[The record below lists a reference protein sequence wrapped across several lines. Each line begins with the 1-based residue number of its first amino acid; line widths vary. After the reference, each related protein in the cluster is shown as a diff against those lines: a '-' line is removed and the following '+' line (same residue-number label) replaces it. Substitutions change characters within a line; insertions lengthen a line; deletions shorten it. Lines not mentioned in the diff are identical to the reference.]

1 MGCIVLDTALC
12 LYRVLQIAEYEIQLE
27 RLLAVQGER
36 DQTDPEEYSLLMED
50 AGFPSHEVRERE
62 SSELDSLYG
71 VLGVSLRR
79 WWQPLRQCRLV
90 WRRSSRGWP
99 LSCRNSA
106 LLT

>member
-1 MGCIVLDTALC
+1 MYGVHDATTLY

-62 SSELDSLYG
+62 REL
-71 VLGVSLRR
+71 
-79 WWQPLRQCRLV
+79 
-90 WRRSSRGWP
+90 
-99 LSCRNSA
+99 
-106 LLT
+106 